1 MELIDRLDDDSSTG
15 GPTTQIASER
25 ELRERQKKE
34 NETMELEKLE
44 VGCGFY
50 PFRRD
55 VILTPPQRERK
66 REELEREKQEKE
78 AKERK
83 EEFEVHR
90 DPHPF

>member
-1 MELIDRLDDDSSTG
+1 
-15 GPTTQIASER
+15 
-25 ELRERQKKE
+25 
-34 NETMELEKLE
+34 MELEKLE